1 MKRHNQ
7 GLPRISECTL
17 PNLLPA
23 LQGVHAVDFAE
34 LDELKFRYSYLT
46 PRRQV

>member
-34 LDELKFRYSYLT
+34 LDELKFGTYT
-46 PRRQV
+46 